1 MYRMEP
7 MDEANSDNTELA
19 KAKKDEGNL
28 AYSEGDYEK
37 AFQLYTEAIDFD
49 SSGAVYY
56 SNRAA
61 TLLMLEQ
68 YQQALEDCRQALYID
83 SKFVKAHFRE
93 AKCHLALGDVNSAL
107 RCLLKV
113 RELEPNNKAVEPEL
127 TTVETIREWKNEAMK
142 SYDNH
147 DFRKVVFC
155 MSKAIQL
162 APACTAFKI
171 EQAEANVLLEN
182 FDAAQHSL
190 IDIMSR
196 DRMNADAL
204 YVRGLCF
211 YYQDLPD
218 KATAHFQQAL
228 QVDPD
233 HKKSRQI
240 IRQAKALNAKK
251 EEGNS
256 AFKSGDYDRAHQ
268 LYTEA
273 LQIDPHNR
281 FTNAKLYYNRGTVL
295 AKLQRFDE
303 SVVDCTEAIELDE
316 NYLKAYQRRA
326 KSYMDGEKYEEA
338 VRDYELIFRMDR
350 TRDNRQL
357 LQDAKHTLKLSQ
369 RKDYYKIL
377 GVDKS
382 ASETEIKKAYRK
394 QAMLVHPDR
403 HSSASEEQK
412 KENERKFKEVSE
424 AYTVLSDPNKRH
436 RYDSGQDLE
445 DFDMGDIDPSGLFSQ
460 MFGGFGFG
468 GGFPFGGGGGFQFT
482 FG

>member
-147 DFRKVVFC
+147 DFRK
-155 MSKAIQL
+155 
-162 APACTAFKI
+162 
-171 EQAEANVLLEN
+171 
-182 FDAAQHSL
+182 
-190 IDIMSR
+190 
-196 DRMNADAL
+196 
-204 YVRGLCF
+204 
-211 YYQDLPD
+211 DLPD